1 MKKTYI
7 SPSSLQFIMQL
18 ERIIATSSMNQYNAE
33 SENVEGWT
41 NKKKNDP
48 YDCIWMPKEK

>member
-18 ERIIATSSMNQYNAE
+18 ERIIATSSMNQYDAE